1 MLFSSTM
8 VKLQSPGWYL
18 TWELWLRKATG
29 FWQWSPGGQPLLWRW
44 NDETSLCPNE
54 GGRTDIAS
62 ARVGGNAEQSSAA
75 ARHVQAS
82 RLLSADAVFGTFW
95 ARPMNFNPTGTKSM
109 SCHNHLLQP
118 EHAGCDWETL
128 TIANIFFWAD
138 SIQTYLLVGKE
149 FRQSFYKG
157 FNVWKIKIKLDLLF
171 LYLKRQI
178 INHN

>member
-1 MLFSSTM
+1 M
-8 VKLQSPGWYL
+8 VKLRSPGWYL
-18 TWELWLRKATG
+18 TRELWLRKASG
-29 FWQWSPGGQPLLWRW
+29 FWNEVQEDSSCFGGEMKRQ
-44 NDETSLCPNE
+44 
-54 GGRTDIAS
+54 AS
-62 ARVGGNAEQSSAA
+62 AQMKVDGQTLQVSVWGEMQSRAA
-75 ARHVQAS
+75 LRHSTS
-82 RLLSADAVFGTFW
+82 RPADLLSADAVFGTFW

-138 SIQTYLLVGKE
+138 SIQTYLLVGRE
-149 FRQSFYKG
+149 FQQSFYKG

-178 INHN
+178 INHS